1 MQRARVGLL
10 AMAQSDRITDGEI
23 DSALMRIT
31 TTTDLAES
39 VRKADLVIEAVSEDL
54 DLKRS
59 IFRQIDTSAPQ
70 QAILASNTSTFLPGA
85 IASATSRPE
94 QVAGTHYYNPPHLL
108 PGVEIIMGPET
119 SEENTNLLF
128 NLYRSIGKKPAIVRK
143 EIQGFIGNRLQVAL
157 VREAMSLVG
166 KGIVTAAQI
175 DEVVRSSFGRQ
186 LSAAGLFELTDA
198 TGLDAALALGEQLLP
213 KMANERKLPQVLLEK
228 IEAGYLGVKT
238 GRGFYD
244 WTPASA
250 DAWRKNMAD
259 SLLQMARRER

>member
-1 MQRARVGLL
+1 
-10 AMAQSDRITDGEI
+10 
-23 DSALMRIT
+23 
-31 TTTDLAES
+31 
-39 VRKADLVIEAVSEDL
+39 
-54 DLKRS
+54 
-59 IFRQIDTSAPQ
+59 
-70 QAILASNTSTFLPGA
+70 
-85 IASATSRPE
+85 
-94 QVAGTHYYNPPHLL
+94 
-108 PGVEIIMGPET
+108 MGPET